1 MLNLGFLLQKFVQG
15 FCSKRVGKDTSQDIM
30 LRAITKEEII

>member
-1 MLNLGFLLQKFVQG
+1 MFRIKGMFQG